1 MGLRLGLVPKNWGMA
16 RWQQVLREGAG
27 IAHLYDIARTVAI
40 EEEEKKK
47 GFPPQLRQISLEL

>member
-40 EEEEKKK
+40 EEEEKKR
-47 GFPPQLRQISLEL
+47 FPTTITSNQP